1 MLTDITIGQMYPAN
15 SVVHRLDARFKIV
28 FTIAFV
34 VMLFLANTI
43 GGMAV
48 NILFVLIAYI
58 ISKIPFKMLLK
69 TRPQNTV
76 RTIYNTI

>member
-28 FTIAFV
+28 FTIVFV

-58 ISKIPFKMLLK
+58 TIFSCKFISS
-69 TRPQNTV
+69 
-76 RTIYNTI
+76 IYYHRIEFTAA